1 MRIASISL
9 VKDEADI
16 IEGFVRHNLHFVD
29 HMFVVDDRS
38 NDTTS
43 EILRRLAAES
53 STVTLV
59 DDGWTGGFH
68 QSRRT
73 TALLHQVAAQGGW
86 DFIAPLD
93 ADELICA
100 PDRAA
105 FEASLSAV
113 PHGVAAGVGALFY
126 CWTPADDMS
135 IRDPLVRLT
144 TALEPPAGHIFKAIA
159 PASLFADPALTYVE
173 GNHALLLGGSSVPV
187 QRLAGVEL
195 AHFAVRSP
203 DQIVSKCLKH
213 YVGWR
218 SRSDY
223 KAHMASQAVAAVNA
237 LKREPG
243 FHVSANA
250 PVLDA
255 YLPPDMAAK
264 SRHRPF
270 TERRGALAWPELAVP
285 QPYAELAGLMDS
297 LIDRAALSD
306 QVVSAATAAG
316 GDMSVATLRAL
327 VNERNALESELAR
340 LRNSTADLSKAYV
353 TLLRRRLTVS
363 WRKRLMRGEAL
374 LRRLFAR

>member
-29 HMFVVDDRS
+29 RMFIVDDHS
-38 NDTTS
+38 NDHTS
-43 EILRRLAAES
+43 EILRRLAAE
-53 STVTLV
+53 TPAVVLV
-59 DDGWTGGFH
+59 DDGWTGAFH

-73 TALLHQVAAQGGW
+73 TALLRQAAGLGDW
-86 DFIAPLD
+86 DFIVPLD

-100 PDRAA
+100 PDRES
-105 FEASLSAV
+105 FEASLAAV

-126 CWTPADDMS
+126 CWAPGDDMT
-135 IRDPLVRLT
+135 IRDPLTRLT

-159 PASLFADPALTYVE
+159 PAALFADPDLTYVE
-173 GNHALLLGGSSVPV
+173 GNHALTVSGGRVPV

-223 KAHMASQAVAAVNA
+223 KEHMACQAVAAVNA
-237 LKREPG
+237 LKQESG
-243 FHVSANA
+243 FAVAA
-250 PVLDA
+250 DAGVVRA
-255 YLPPDMAAK
+255 YLPPAMAAN

-270 TERRGALAWPELAVP
+270 IERRGTLKWPELATP
-285 QPYAELAGLMDS
+285 QPYAELAGLLDG

-306 QVVSAATAAG
+306 QIVAGATAAG
-316 GDMSVATLRAL
+316 GEMSVATLRAL
-327 VNERNALESELAR
+327 MDERNALEAELTR
-340 LRNSTADLSKAYV
+340 LRNSSSALTRSYMK
-353 TLLRRRLTVS
+353 LLRQRFTASL
-363 WRKRLMRGEAL
+363 RKRRMSGRAL
-374 LRRLFAR
+374 LRRLFAA